1 MSALG
6 EERTVPHASSNLR
19 NLRNLQSQIRDLGL
33 RAPFAGA
40 RPDSSILRITAISH
54 ATPAEPGS
62 EPPYSQT
69 RHFSGRF
76 SLLGKV
82 SAESSIVV
90 TTDFHSPTIL

>member
-1 MSALG
+1 MSISTLLDVRRQSAR
-6 EERTVPHASSNLR
+6 ERVPTAQYYASQPSR
-19 NLRNLQSQIRDLGL
+19 M
-33 RAPFAGA
+33 
-40 RPDSSILRITAISH
+40 
-54 ATPAEPGS
+54 PAEP